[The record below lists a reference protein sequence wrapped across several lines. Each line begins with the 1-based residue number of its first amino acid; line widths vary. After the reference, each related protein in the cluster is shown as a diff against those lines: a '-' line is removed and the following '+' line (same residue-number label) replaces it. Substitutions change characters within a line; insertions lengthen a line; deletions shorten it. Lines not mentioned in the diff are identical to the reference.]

1 MNKDPPNNSNI
12 NSNQTLATVLFDL
25 IKAAAMTTTTPI
37 SALISAAASNQTAMT
52 ATKNTTTLTTTT
64 SLNSSSNKSIYNE
77 TYLNSSISSSSSLID
92 LLSSSLSSA
101 REQIIDSSLMSTAT
115 SSVASS
121 TASASAQPQLNID
134 VPLSTI
140 YISMI
145 AYAFIFAIG
154 FFGNALVILVAYCS
168 RRAQQNSTHYCL
180 VNLSVADLLLIIVC
194 MPSAVLDLFSKEVWY
209 LGYFLCKRDK
219 DCYLLSSSL

>member
-1 MNKDPPNNSNI
+1 MNKDPPTNSNI

-25 IKAAAMTTTTPI
+25 IKAAAMTTATPI
-37 SALISAAASNQTAMT
+37 SALISAASNQTAMT
-52 ATKNTTTLTTTT
+52 TTMNTTTLTTTT

-92 LLSSSLSSA
+92 LLSSSSSLSSA
-101 REQIIDSSLMSTAT
+101 REQIDSTVQLSTVT
-115 SSVASS
+115 SSI
-121 TASASAQPQLNID
+121 ASASAQPQLNID

-209 LGYFLCKRDK
+209 LGYFLCKR
-219 DCYLLSSSL
+219 LLFTFF